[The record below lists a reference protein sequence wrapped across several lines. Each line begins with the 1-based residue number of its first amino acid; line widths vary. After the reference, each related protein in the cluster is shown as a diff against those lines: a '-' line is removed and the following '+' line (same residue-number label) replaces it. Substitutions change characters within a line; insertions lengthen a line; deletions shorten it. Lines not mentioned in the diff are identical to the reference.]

1 MGLVARDGTLMGLIG
16 VVDNFGEPT
25 PLVNK
30 RETILGLCIVFAVRI
45 GF

>member
-1 MGLVARDGTLMGLIG
+1 MRLIARDGTLMELIG
-16 VVDNFGEPT
+16 VADNFGEPM